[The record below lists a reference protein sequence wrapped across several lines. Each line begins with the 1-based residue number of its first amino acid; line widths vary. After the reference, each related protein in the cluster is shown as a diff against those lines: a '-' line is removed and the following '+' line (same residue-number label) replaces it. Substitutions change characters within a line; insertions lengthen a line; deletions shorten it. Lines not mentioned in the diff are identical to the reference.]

1 MVPAPAGP
9 VAPGPGGPRESAG
22 RRSQPAHRC
31 AHRHGEAI
39 RHDAGCEPLPREGR
53 PARGRGHGG
62 GGHLHARGRDAGG
75 PAGPG
80 AAARAEG
87 MMSLPRLVPLGVL
100 ALVMP
105 DLALAEG
112 PTRKT
117 LAECIAIALAQQPT
131 LKAASAS
138 VEAARERVW
147 ESTAVYLPQVG
158 ASYNATRR
166 HASAGSLTGSSF
178 GGARAATFD
187 FYSTGVALSQ
197 VLFDF
202 GQNLSLIHAAQR
214 SAESTAA
221 DAATQHDTVVLDV
234 EQAYFGLLASYRLRD
249 VADETVADNQK
260 HLDLA
265 QGRFDVGLAPKVD
278 VTPLQENWNFGAAVN
293 LSLFN
298 GGLTTA
304 QVGEAKANLQ
314 NLQANEELTRQN
326 ITLDVRQATLNLR
339 QAVESI
345 RVADKGLQ
353 LARENLEIAEG
364 RYGTG
369 VGNIIELTDA
379 QTSLTSAEA
388 SRVQAVV
395 NYRTALAS
403 LERATAH
410 PFSAE

>member
-1 MVPAPAGP
+1 M
-9 VAPGPGGPRESAG
+9 R
-22 RRSQPAHRC
+22 
-31 AHRHGEAI
+31 
-39 RHDAGCEPLPREGR
+39 
-53 PARGRGHGG
+53 
-62 GGHLHARGRDAGG
+62 
-75 PAGPG
+75 
-80 AAARAEG
+80 
-87 MMSLPRLVPLGVL
+87 SLPRLVPLGVP
-100 ALVMP
+100 ALVM

-131 LKAASAS
+131 RKAASAS
-138 VEAARERVW
+138 VQAARERVW
-147 ESTAVYLPQVG
+147 ESTAAYLPQVG
-158 ASYNATRR
+158 ASYSATRR
-166 HASAGSLTGSSF
+166 HASNGSLTGSNF
-178 GGARAATFD
+178 GGARAATFN

-202 GQNLSLIHAAQR
+202 GQNLSL
-214 SAESTAA
+214 
-221 DAATQHDTVVLDV
+221 
-234 EQAYFGLLASYRLRD
+234 
-249 VADETVADNQK
+249 
-260 HLDLA
+260 
-265 QGRFDVGLAPKVD
+265 FD
-278 VTPLQENWNFGAAVN
+278 
-293 LSLFN
+293 

-314 NLQANEELTRQN
+314 NLQANEEVTRQN
-326 ITLDVRQATLNLR
+326 ITLDVR

-353 LARENLEIAEG
+353 QARENLEIAEG
-364 RYGTG
+364 RYRTG